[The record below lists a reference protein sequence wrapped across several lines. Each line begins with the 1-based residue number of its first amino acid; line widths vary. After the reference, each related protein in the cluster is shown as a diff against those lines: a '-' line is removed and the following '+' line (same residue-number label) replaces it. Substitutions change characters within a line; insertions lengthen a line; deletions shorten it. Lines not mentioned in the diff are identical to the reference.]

1 MENYINKVKKIAESL
16 LWTVTIDD
24 ERIDFQTYTTYGQDC
39 NFSIYIKET
48 FKEFCDRLYEFYQG
62 FDCSTQTYLW
72 LDDEGHG
79 TNGAPYDM
87 MDVYNDMKEYEGE
100 IYKLY
105 REIESAYKEERY
117 IYLTDEAELSA
128 GEMPEDMLCP
138 EDADTAIEYSLP
150 RNFSDKAK
158 AFWKYLDDAAFI
170 FEYKG
175 DLVITDESLQ
185 LREYSSDLYNLAPR
199 WTMGS
204 WEELEKMLEL
214 CYNDHGEEEMAEYME
229 AVKNETL

>member
-1 MENYINKVKKIAESL
+1 MENYINKVKKIAENLS
-16 LWTVTIDD
+16 WTVTIDD
-24 ERIDFQTYTTYGQDC
+24 DHIDFQTYTTYGQDC
-39 NFSIYIKET
+39 NFRLTLEET
-48 FKEFCDRLYEFYQG
+48 FEEFCDSLYEFYNN
-62 FDCSTQTYLW
+62 FDCSYETYLW
-72 LDDEGHG
+72 LGNDGHG

-87 MDVYNDMKEYEGE
+87 MDVYNDMKEYEEE

-105 REIESAYKEERY
+105 KEIEIAYKGDGY
-117 IYLTDEAELSA
+117 VYLTDEAELSA
-128 GEMPEDMLCP
+128 GEMPEDMSCP

-158 AFWKYLDDAAFI
+158 AFWKYLDDTAFI

-185 LREYSSDLYNLAPR
+185 LREYTSDLYNLAPR
-199 WTMGS
+199 WTMDS

-214 CYNDHGEEEMAEYME
+214 CYNEHGEEEMAEYME